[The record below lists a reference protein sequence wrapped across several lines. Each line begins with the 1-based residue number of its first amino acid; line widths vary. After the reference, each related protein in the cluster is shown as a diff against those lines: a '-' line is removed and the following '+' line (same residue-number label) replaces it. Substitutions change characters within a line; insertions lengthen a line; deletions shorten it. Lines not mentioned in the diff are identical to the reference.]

1 MSGEAPGGGGFCFQV
16 KASPAR
22 GFMRVWGI
30 SETKQI
36 GEGLSAGWLYW
47 FSQGICVCVLMVC
60 FVVMA
65 CCWVSGATRL
75 LFYRSPLDVG
85 KILLVAA

>member
-1 MSGEAPGGGGFCFQV
+1 MVGGRFLFSGESKSRTYFVCGVVGVDEA
-16 KASPAR
+16 KAFAVFRPY
-22 GFMRVWGI
+22 WL
-30 SETKQI
+30 
-36 GEGLSAGWLYW
+36 EG
-47 FSQGICVCVLMVC
+47 FSQGRCVCVLMVC

>member
-1 MSGEAPGGGGFCFQV
+1 MRLDHLLSKEKIIVSLFCRWVGCWLVPGWWQVFRHCGVSGEAPGGGGFCFQV

-36 GEGLSAGWLYW
+36 GEGLSAGWL
-47 FSQGICVCVLMVC
+47 
-60 FVVMA
+60 
-65 CCWVSGATRL
+65 
-75 LFYRSPLDVG
+75 
-85 KILLVAA
+85 